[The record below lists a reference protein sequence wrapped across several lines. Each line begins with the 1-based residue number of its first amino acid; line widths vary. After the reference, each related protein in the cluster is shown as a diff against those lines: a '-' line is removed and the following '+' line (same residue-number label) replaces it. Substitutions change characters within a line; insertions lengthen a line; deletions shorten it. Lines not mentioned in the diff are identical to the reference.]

1 MPSPKLVLAVDALAK
16 SDKLL
21 AFRAAVDNSAA
32 AAVALAA
39 AEVALL
45 AAAVA
50 LLAAPVAEEAAA
62 VSELAALVS
71 DPHKSLQSH
80 LFHGQQMQGPY
91 GYIRFSHRHQSYQ

>member
-32 AAVALAA
+32 AAVALLAA
-39 AEVALL
+39 SVALL

-50 LLAAPVAEEAAA
+50 LE
-62 VSELAALVS
+62 AALVS
-71 DPHKSLQSH
+71 AVSALVSAVSA
-80 LFHGQQMQGPY
+80 LV
-91 GYIRFSHRHQSYQ
+91 